1 MKKLEVSIEK
11 LFEANAHLGHQA
23 SRWNPKMAKFV
34 YGTENGIHL
43 FDLAKTVTALEEAVA
58 MIKKQISEGK
68 KIVFVS
74 TKKQFE
80 GQVVAMAKGLGQY
93 FVQER
98 WLGGTLTNFNQIKRS
113 IDKLAEMKKTK
124 ADSGYMHFTKKERV
138 LLDREMTRLER
149 VVGGLTGLSA
159 VPDTMFI
166 FNLKD
171 NKGAAMEAKRS
182 GVYTI
187 GICDS
192 NADPDS
198 VDLAI
203 PMSDDSADAIQYILS
218 LLTASEQP
226 SSPTRSGIH
235 TNDEAT
241 PSGKTTGSRV
251 PPIRRAGKHG
261 MTTKKTV
268 KKTVK

>member
-1 MKKLEVSIEK
+1 MKKSEVSIEK

-23 SRWNPKMAKFV
+23 SRWNPKMVKFI
-34 YGTENGIHL
+34 YGVENGIHL
-43 FDLAKTVTALEEAVA
+43 FDLEKTKAGLEEAIDH
-58 MIKKQISEGK
+58 IKKQMAEGK
-68 KIVFVS
+68 KVMFVS

-80 GQVVAMAKGLGQY
+80 DQVVAMARELGQY

-124 ADSGYMHFTKKERV
+124 ADGGYLQFTKKERV
-138 LLDREMTRLER
+138 LLDREMVRLER

-159 VPDTMFI
+159 LPDTMFI

-171 NKGAAMEAKRS
+171 NKGAAQEAQRS

-192 NADPDS
+192 NADPDW

-203 PMSDDSADAIQYILS
+203 PMSDDSADAIQYILG
-218 LLTASEQP
+218 LLKTAPE
-226 SSPTRSGIH
+226 
-235 TNDEAT
+235 
-241 PSGKTTGSRV
+241 K
-251 PPIRRAGKHG
+251 
-261 MTTKKTV
+261 V
-268 KKTVK
+268 KKPVKKVAK